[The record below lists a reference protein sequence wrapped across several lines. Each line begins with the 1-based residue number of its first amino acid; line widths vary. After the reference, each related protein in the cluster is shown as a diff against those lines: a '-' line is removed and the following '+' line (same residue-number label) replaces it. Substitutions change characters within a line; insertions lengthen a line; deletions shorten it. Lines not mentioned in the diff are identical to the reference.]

1 MSNTSETAVVEKD
14 PSTLGWWALLLVG
27 IVISIILTVVLL
39 KDRNAAEMHKGEGVA
54 VAGPKG
60 GH

>member
-1 MSNTSETAVVEKD
+1 MSNTSETPAVEKD

-27 IVISIILTVVLL
+27 ILISIVMAVVLV
-39 KDRNAAEMHKGEGVA
+39 KDRNAAEMHHGEGKVFA
-54 VAGPKG
+54 APKS